1 MKDLQKYKII
11 SNKVRSLTRKDHH
24 HYLDAITA
32 RIHTDQK
39 PFWRWIQSIRGNRPP
54 IPDIHY
60 HGSVCSNAIDKAE
73 ALNQYFTS
81 VFTQENITGLE
92 ALQNS
97 ISLSKNTA
105 SIEELCFSDKE
116 VFDVLR
122 RINPMKS
129 CGPDNIPGRL
139 LVEGAPAIAKPL
151 ATFFNLSLQTASL
164 PEDWLK
170 SNVIP
175 IFKKGSKHSPSNYRP
190 ISLTSLVGKILER
203 LILNRIN
210 IFLDRQKILHPSQH
224 GFRQGHSCQT
234 QLLASVHLWAES
246 LDRGSST
253 HIILIFPRLLIQF
266 LIRNYLSS
274 WNISV

>member
-1 MKDLQKYKII
+1 ML
-11 SNKVRSLTRKDHH
+11 H
-24 HYLDAITA
+24 
-32 RIHTDQK
+32 
-39 PFWRWIQSIRGNRPP
+39 
-54 IPDIHY
+54 
-60 HGSVCSNAIDKAE
+60 
-73 ALNQYFTS
+73 
-81 VFTQENITGLE
+81 
-92 ALQNS
+92 
-97 ISLSKNTA
+97 
-105 SIEELCFSDKE
+105 
-116 VFDVLR
+116 

-139 LVEGAPAIAKPL
+139 LVEGAPAIGKSLAK
-151 ATFFNLSLQTASL
+151 FFNLSLQTASL

-234 QLLASVHLWAES
+234 QLLESVHLWAES

-253 HIILIFPRLLIQF
+253 HIIFLDFSKAFDSVPHQKLLIKLEHIGIRGQILNWIQAF
-266 LIRNYLSS
+266 LYNRQQRVV
-274 WNISV
+274 ISGQASEWASVMSGVPQGSILGPLLFLLYVNGIGEEIHSHTI